1 MLATGIDYLE
11 LAIAVDCFLLVTAID
26 YFVLAT
32 TADCFVLAQAVDCF
46 ALAITVD
53 HFLLVTPPP
62 HPPPISGL
70 RSGSASGM
78 FGVHLCFNK
87 YQCAPFIGFTV
98 SKSQK

>member
-11 LAIAVDCFLLVTAID
+11 LAIAVGCFLLVTAID

-53 HFLLVTPPP
+53 HFLLVTPT
-62 HPPPISGL
+62 PPIPGL

>member
-1 MLATGIDYLE
+1 M
-11 LAIAVDCFLLVTAID
+11 LVTAID

-32 TADCFVLAQAVDCF
+32 TADCFVLAQAVDYF
-46 ALAITVD
+46 AHAITVD
-53 HFLLVTPPP
+53 HFLLVLALVPG
-62 HPPPISGL
+62 S
-70 RSGSASGM
+70 RSGSATGL

>member
-11 LAIAVDCFLLVTAID
+11 LAIAVDCFLLLTAID

-32 TADCFVLAQAVDCF
+32 TADCFVLAQAVD
-46 ALAITVD
+46 
-53 HFLLVTPPP
+53 HFLLVNPPP
-62 HPPPISGL
+62 QQIPGL